1 MTNATAVR
9 LERVIAAPPERVYR
23 AWLDPELVRQWLAP
37 QGMSVTRVEIDRSRY
52 SIWHGDAGGFECE
65 VLEQEQDRR
74 IVFRWGFAG
83 PDRIEGPVFD
93 SLLTITVNPAPGGGT
108 ELTLVHEQLEELA
121 AALPE
126 IAANVGVGWAG
137 TLDKLAA
144 VAEAGA

>member
-1 MTNATAVR
+1 MRNATVVR
-9 LERVIAAPPERVYR
+9 LERTIAAPPERVYR

-37 QGMSVTRVEIDRSRY
+37 QGMSVTRVEIDQSRY

-74 IVFRWGFAG
+74 IVFRWGFVG
-83 PDRIEGPVFD
+83 PERAEGPVFD
-93 SLLTITVNPAPGGGT
+93 SLLTITVNPMPEGGT

-121 AALPE
+121 AAMPE

-137 TLDKLAA
+137 TLDKLAT